1 MKVSREIAEAEI
13 NGWLDYKRVGEKKR
27 ETYKDQIDSL
37 VDAICEGFLSL
48 KDDKTFT
55 LVYELREPIGS
66 DSKISKLEFKPRL
79 KMGVI
84 HQHLQGVKPSDADG
98 RVCAYIAAL
107 TSTTK
112 SVLSQM
118 DSEDY
123 AVPQSI
129 AIFFL

>member
-1 MKVSREIAEAEI
+1 MKVSKEVAEAEV
-13 NGWLDYKRVGEKKR
+13 NVWLDYKRVSEKKR
-27 ETYKDQIDSL
+27 EAYKEQIESL
-37 VDAICEGFLSL
+37 VDAICEGLLSL
-48 KDDKTFT
+48 KEDKTFI
-55 LVYELREPIGS
+55 YELREPVGS
-66 DSKISKLEFKPRL
+66 AETKITKLEFKPRL
-79 KMGVI
+79 KMGTI

-112 SVLSQM
+112 SVLSQL

-123 AVPQSI
+123 AIPQSI